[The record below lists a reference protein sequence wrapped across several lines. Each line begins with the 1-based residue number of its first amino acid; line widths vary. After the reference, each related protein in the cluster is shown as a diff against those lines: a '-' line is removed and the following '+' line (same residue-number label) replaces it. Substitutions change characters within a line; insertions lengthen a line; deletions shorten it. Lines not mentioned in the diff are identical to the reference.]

1 MKDDD
6 FYNRVKNTL
15 PCNMEEWTDEQLITQ
30 WNKMKDFR
38 KVNTEEG
45 TKFYESMML
54 SLADDRNIKLTQE

>member
-1 MKDDD
+1 
-6 FYNRVKNTL
+6 
-15 PCNMEEWTDEQLITQ
+15 MEEWTDEQLITQ